1 VASQE
6 RDILERAARTL
17 SEQAAKADE
26 LVNHAL
32 IEGLDGSH
40 PLTVQ
45 AKMLRLELLKVKA
58 DMERELGQFVLDCSR
73 CGQTVHWVAGL
84 GVQSR
89 ALGVEASPG
98 SQMLFLTARPHWE
111 MKLANGA
118 NTGLAQHLQCS
129 LGAHGISRTPR
140 CLTGG
145 GLEPASRGSTQHR
158 RPLGPGP

>member
-1 VASQE
+1 MASQE

-26 LVNHAL
+26 LVNLAL

-84 GVQSR
+84 GVQAGHWALRRRR
-89 ALGVEASPG
+89 AVRCC
-98 SQMLFLTARPHWE
+98 FLPRAH
-111 MKLANGA
+111 NG
-118 NTGLAQHLQCS
+118 
-129 LGAHGISRTPR
+129 R
-140 CLTGG
+140 
-145 GLEPASRGSTQHR
+145 
-158 RPLGPGP
+158 